1 MENRRDLYE
10 RALLVLQEL
19 VRVSREARR
28 GGEEDVAD
36 YLDEVAYRQRLKVQR
51 LRGAAGVPA

>member
-1 MENRRDLYE
+1 MENRRELYE

-19 VRVSREARR
+19 VRVGKEARR

-36 YLDEVAYRQRLKVQR
+36 YLDEVAYRQRLRVQR
-51 LRGAAGVPA
+51 LRESAGVSA